1 MTEHQLA
8 VRVTEVHSVALAPF
22 PVLAVGAVV
31 FPHPI
36 PVTVGLE
43 AMLPD
48 IHKIILVDVALVIV
62 RTDAR
67 AGGDRTVNQHGTDS
81 NTGLAG
87 IEMIPHITLI
97 RAEEAFATITGLD
110 PPLLSGL
117 LDEIQHP
124 TEHLRWKLKIRIQSG
139 AALREYG
146 EKPPFLQSESNQKFF

>member
-31 FPHPI
+31 FPHPA

-43 AMLPD
+43 AMIPD
-48 IHKIILVDVALVIV
+48 IHKVILVDVALVVV

-67 AGGDRTVNQHGTDS
+67 AGRDRTVNQHGTDS

-87 IEMIPHITLI
+87 NRNDPSHHPHKG
-97 RAEEAFATITGLD
+97 RG
-110 PPLLSGL
+110 S
-117 LDEIQHP
+117 
-124 TEHLRWKLKIRIQSG
+124 LRNHNW
-139 AALREYG
+139 
-146 EKPPFLQSESNQKFF
+146 P